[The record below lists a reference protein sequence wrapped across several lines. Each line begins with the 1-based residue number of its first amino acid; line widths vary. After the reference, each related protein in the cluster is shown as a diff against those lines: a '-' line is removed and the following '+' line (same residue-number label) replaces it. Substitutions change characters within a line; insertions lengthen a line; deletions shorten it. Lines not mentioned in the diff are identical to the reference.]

1 MAISKK
7 STKINRY
14 MLSGAQKKSGVNTW
28 RYVFTGV
35 ENTTGQERRFFIEL
49 SMLNP
54 FLSPSEPVLGYKN
67 RVKIQPEDLQNV
79 LAGTISA
86 QKLETENIESD
97 TPELEEPEEVNE
109 EDMWEVVD
117 SFPIIKETYTKEEI
131 IEKEYIKN
139 LTELFND
146 YATNMHTTL
155 SNFWNIL
162 LCSPYNPE
170 CVDSNN
176 PKAL

>member
-1 MAISKK
+1 
-7 STKINRY
+7 

-86 QKLETENIESD
+86 QKLETENKILFDESLISGD
-97 TPELEEPEEVNE
+97 IPNQDKAGYLPV
-109 EDMWEVVD
+109 
-117 SFPIIKETYTKEEI
+117 
-131 IEKEYIKN
+131 
-139 LTELFND
+139 
-146 YATNMHTTL
+146 
-155 SNFWNIL
+155 IL
-162 LCSPYNPE
+162 NLCSQLFLFHSPE
-170 CVDSNN
+170 
-176 PKAL
+176 